1 MITTYDDFK
10 KTLRKSAEESL
21 LVNSDKRYT
30 EQLEELLNK
39 NHQQYEEWHTKAIRE
54 HRKQFK
60 N

>member
-1 MITTYDDFK
+1 MITTYEDFK
-10 KTLRKSAEESL
+10 KALRKSAEESL

-39 NHQQYEEWHTKAIRE
+39 NYQQYEEWHTKAICE